1 MEKIASFKVRNRN
14 ETTLFMNKKKNKQYP
29 VLIIVKTAKTALV
42 SKRALVHLQSEPVE
56 QPTGDSIHAFVLAH
70 RATKRT
76 RKLSFHEWF
85 VEMEQ
90 TRVGL

>member
-1 MEKIASFKVRNRN
+1 MEKIASFKVSNRDESVLYLCELTN
-14 ETTLFMNKKKNKQYP
+14 NP
-29 VLIIVKTAKTALV
+29 VLITLKTEKKTALV
-42 SKRALVHLQSEPVE
+42 SKRALVYLQPEPVE

-90 TRVGL
+90 TRVRL